1 MPISVSCFAQR
12 TKKELIA
19 RKYRS
24 SIEINKLSPLL
35 RYFFPFDIYLIF
47 SFGFRFAIK
56 IFRLKFSNEAPFGQ
70 VFSIR
75 NANYIIMRASFCAE
89 QRKVKMIL
97 GTVDEVLFFL
107 FSFLFFFFYIIFET
121 IVLWYN
127 VIGN

>member
-70 VFSIR
+70 VFFHKKCKLH
-75 NANYIIMRASFCAE
+75 NYAS
-89 QRKVKMIL
+89 
-97 GTVDEVLFFL
+97 
-107 FSFLFFFFYIIFET
+107 
-121 IVLWYN
+121 
-127 VIGN
+127 VIQCRTTKSKNDSWHRG